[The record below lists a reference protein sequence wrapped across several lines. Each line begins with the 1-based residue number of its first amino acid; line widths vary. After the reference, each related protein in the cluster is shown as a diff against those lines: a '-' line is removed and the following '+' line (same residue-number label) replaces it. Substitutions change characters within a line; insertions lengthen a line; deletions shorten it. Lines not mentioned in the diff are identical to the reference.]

1 MRLPSGL
8 RFGVVGGYT
17 EAYLDSAGRTGGTSR
32 AESATL
38 KSGFGGL
45 YGGYE
50 AGPLSL
56 RLGVIYAETD
66 TRTRGRW
73 PTGCPRR

>member
-17 EAYLDSAGRTGGTSR
+17 EAYLDSAGRTGGHQPGG
-32 AESATL
+32 SATL

-50 AGPLSL
+50 AG
-56 RLGVIYAETD
+56 RCRCGWA
-66 TRTRGRW
+66 
-73 PTGCPRR
+73 